1 MFGTNSLSRTHTVQ
15 TRFIQD
21 RITNVEKY
29 FGLLCAAL
37 GGYTRKTARVRDKG
51 DDVAR
56 ILQEYGESEVLNKT
70 LQNALLE
77 FADTL
82 AAVQDYRNVQVERLE
97 SRVIGELTLYGG
109 VCKVAREDLK
119 GSFDARQKEFNQRRS
134 LERTRDRNPHN
145 RQQVCVAE
153 SKLLKATSEA
163 TRICENL
170 EDQMDQFEERK
181 VSDLK
186 KTLTEFIQTELAF
199 HAKSIELYTKAH
211 QQMAAV
217 QVEDDLE
224 AFRNARDVYDAEF
237 RNALR
242 GDSSSSI
249 GRLGSTGISSRSSL
263 SPVITSKQ
271 QASKQAEL
279 KNITKSLE
287 KLDIENYEEID
298 EHDSSSDE

>member
-224 AFRNARDVYDAEF
+224 EF